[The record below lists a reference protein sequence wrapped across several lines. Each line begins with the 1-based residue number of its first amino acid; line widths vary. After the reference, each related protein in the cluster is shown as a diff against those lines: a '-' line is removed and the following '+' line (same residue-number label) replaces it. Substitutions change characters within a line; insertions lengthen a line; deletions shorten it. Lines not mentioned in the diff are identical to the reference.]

1 MCVWLYCLLAFVEM
15 PLSSG
20 VCGTIRGIYR
30 RLSEYSIDNEALQS
44 CVDVVKV
51 ICSRYFNQKFWFV
64 WETHVINWKNRDNKA
79 QHIDKTALRKNMNY
93 LIDGLIYS

>member
-1 MCVWLYCLLAFVEM
+1 MSGCCLTRVLLRGSMIDVFISSKDICVWLYCLLAFVEM

-30 RLSEYSIDNEALQS
+30 RLSEYSIDNEELQT

-51 ICSRYFNQKFWFV
+51 ICSRFFNQKF
-64 WETHVINWKNRDNKA
+64 
-79 QHIDKTALRKNMNY
+79 
-93 LIDGLIYS
+93 

>member
-1 MCVWLYCLLAFVEM
+1 MLFDESSITWLCDWCFFIFSKDVCVWLYCLLAFVEM

-30 RLSEYSIDNEALQS
+30 RLSEYAIDNEELQT

-51 ICSRYFNQKFWFV
+51 ICSRFFNQKFWVV
-64 WETHVINWKNRDNKA
+64 WEIHAI
-79 QHIDKTALRKNMNY
+79 
-93 LIDGLIYS
+93 

>member
-1 MCVWLYCLLAFVEM
+1 MSGCCLTRVPLRGSVIGAFIFSKDVCVWLYCLLAFVEM

-30 RLSEYSIDNEALQS
+30 RLSEYSIDNEELQT

-51 ICSRYFNQKFWFV
+51 ICSRFFNQKF
-64 WETHVINWKNRDNKA
+64 
-79 QHIDKTALRKNMNY
+79 
-93 LIDGLIYS
+93 